1 MTTLKDVARAAGVS
15 AQTVSNVV
23 NNRAVVRLETRQRV
37 LEALDRLGYRPNLA
51 ARGLRQ
57 RQARALAFLV
67 VDPSPRYL
75 ADPFHGSVLSG
86 LADVARERGYGLV
99 IQGLRPGGGGG
110 RRLSDVFRHTQIDGA
125 VVTLGGT
132 AGERR
137 RHLGDLR
144 RGGGPFVLLEQSVG
158 ARDDAA
164 CVLGRNRSGA
174 EAVTRH
180 LLAAGHRH
188 FGFVIPSLP
197 WPAVEERLRGFHAA
211 LTAHGAPTSAHVTR
225 CGPEDPEAA
234 RQATET
240 LLRTHRRVTAVLGA
254 NDLLAVGALDAT
266 RRLGRRCPADVAV
279 VGFDDL
285 DIARWVQPPLTTVR
299 LPGDEMGRRA
309 ADLLIA
315 RLETG
320 RFRRRR
326 LEVPT
331 ELVVRAST

>member
-1 MTTLKDVARAAGVS
+1 VTTLKDVARAAGVS

-188 FGFVIPSLP
+188 FGLVIPDLA
-197 WPAVEERLRGFHAA
+197 WPAVEERVRGFHGA
-211 LTAHGAPTSAHVTR
+211 LESHRARTTGRVVR
-225 CGPEDPEAA
+225 CGPETPDTA
-234 RQATET
+234 REATER
-240 LLRTHRRVTAVLGA
+240 LLDAQPKVTAVLGA
-254 NDLLAVGALDAT
+254 NDLLAVGVLDAL
-266 RRLGRRCPADVAV
+266 RRRGRRCPEDVAV
-279 VGFDDL
+279 AGFDDFDL
-285 DIARWVQPPLTTVR
+285 ARWVHPPLTTVR

-309 ADLLIA
+309 AELLIG
-315 RLETG
+315 RLENG
-320 RFRRRR
+320 RFSKRR

-331 ELVVRAST
+331 ELIVRESG